1 MTPPAAPAPRRVRKN
16 KDEPSA
22 VAWLWRQT
30 RRRRRRLAV
39 CVLPLLLS
47 SVLVLLLGWGLRQAV
62 DSGLAAAEPAALNL
76 WTALLLLIVAMVA
89 ALAWARLFLTAR
101 LAEEIVRELRLRL
114 LGGLLRADPRR
125 FTSLRR
131 EGAVASAL
139 ADSTL
144 LQSGLITFFPMALRH
159 LILLLGGLLLGLLTE
174 PRLALVFLFF
184 LSPVVLAV
192 AFLGRR
198 VRGYSRRAQ
207 SRLGEVA
214 GLAEEAVA
222 GIETVQAFGGED
234 EFARRFGAALDSAH
248 VVSLL
253 RVRWRAHLTSVA
265 IGLSSG
271 VAVLIFW
278 LGARDVLAGG
288 LSPGALSAFVFYAV
302 VVAGAAGA
310 LGEVSGEVQRI
321 LGAAERLG
329 ELERMTGT
337 AAETATTTTA
347 AELKKTTT
355 TAAAK
360 TSATTAMELKT
371 TTTAAAKT
379 SVETATATATTTAAG
394 VSLSF
399 RDVHYSYPEGEAE
412 GKRERAAALS
422 GVSFEAAAGELVA
435 LVGEVGSGKSTI
447 FRLLLGMD
455 APNSGAIEADG
466 VPLSRL
472 SAGGLRGCTGL
483 VEQRPWLFTGSLREN
498 LLLGGASVPDADLLA
513 LLDEAGAGDL
523 VSRLG
528 RGVAARA
535 LDAILEGGGAG
546 LSGGERQ
553 LVAIVRALA
562 RSPRLLLLDEASA
575 SLDALREERLLSVL
589 ARLRGRVTVL
599 VTAHRLS
606 TARVADRV
614 VVLSGGRVTESGPHD
629 ALVSSGGLYAGFV
642 MIQDLGSSRVN

>member
-1 MTPPAAPAPRRVRKN
+1 MTSPAARRVRKN

-329 ELERMTGT
+329 ELERMT
-337 AAETATTTTA
+337 
-347 AELKKTTT
+347 
-355 TAAAK
+355 
-360 TSATTAMELKT
+360 
-371 TTTAAAKT
+371 
-379 SVETATATATTTAAG
+379 
-394 VSLSF
+394 
-399 RDVHYSYPEGEAE
+399 
-412 GKRERAAALS
+412 
-422 GVSFEAAAGELVA
+422 
-435 LVGEVGSGKSTI
+435 
-447 FRLLLGMD
+447 
-455 APNSGAIEADG
+455 
-466 VPLSRL
+466 
-472 SAGGLRGCTGL
+472 
-483 VEQRPWLFTGSLREN
+483 
-498 LLLGGASVPDADLLA
+498 
-513 LLDEAGAGDL
+513 
-523 VSRLG
+523 
-528 RGVAARA
+528 
-535 LDAILEGGGAG
+535 
-546 LSGGERQ
+546 
-553 LVAIVRALA
+553 
-562 RSPRLLLLDEASA
+562 
-575 SLDALREERLLSVL
+575 
-589 ARLRGRVTVL
+589 
-599 VTAHRLS
+599 
-606 TARVADRV
+606 
-614 VVLSGGRVTESGPHD
+614 
-629 ALVSSGGLYAGFV
+629 
-642 MIQDLGSSRVN
+642 

>member
-1 MTPPAAPAPRRVRKN
+1 MTSPAAPAPRRVRKN

-89 ALAWARLFLTAR
+89 ALAWARLFLTAH
-101 LAEEIVRELRLRL
+101 LAEEIMRELRLRL

-337 AAETATTTTA
+337 APETTTATA
-347 AELKKTTT
+347 AELKKTATT
-355 TAAAK
+355 TAAK
-360 TSATTAMELKT
+360 TSLE
-371 TTTAAAKT
+371 
-379 SVETATATATTTAAG
+379 TATATTTAAG

-412 GKRERAAALS
+412 GERERAAALS

-466 VPLSRL
+466 VSLSRL

-629 ALVSSGGLYAGFV
+629 ALVNSGGLYAGFV